1 MVEFCKTHPE
11 TAGYTFPNPTSWYNV
26 LVKATNRSK
35 VPSNI
40 KAIFKSMSKEFYVED
55 KENCLI
61 DLDTQLVYGDRI
73 RIREPGKA
81 AALPLH
87 LTLRQSKDG
96 KTSCIL
102 KCTKSILKVIG
113 RIGMHSN

>member
-1 MVEFCKTHPE
+1 M
-11 TAGYTFPNPTSWYNV
+11 
-26 LVKATNRSK
+26 
-35 VPSNI
+35 
-40 KAIFKSMSKEFYVED
+40 KAIFKAMSKEFYVED

-87 LTLRQSKDG
+87 LDSSSIERWEDIMYSEVY
-96 KTSCIL
+96 
-102 KCTKSILKVIG
+102 KSILKVIG